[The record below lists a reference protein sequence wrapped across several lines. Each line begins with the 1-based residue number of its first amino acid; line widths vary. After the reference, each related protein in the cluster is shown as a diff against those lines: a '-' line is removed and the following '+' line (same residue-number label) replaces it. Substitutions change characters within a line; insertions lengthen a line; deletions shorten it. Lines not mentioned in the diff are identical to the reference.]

1 MADFTEMRLSDF
13 FELGQGVPN
22 LELVVKA
29 YNINKGRNASM
40 IQRSPNLSGY
50 SELIA
55 EVKKNME
62 TMDKDAAIAAAIKT
76 CIERGILVYFLEKH
90 GSEVLNMFDE
100 EWNLE
105 TALEVEKE
113 EGIEI
118 GVEKVFSLWESGMS
132 LADVKQ
138 KIAMDK
144 AKKKH
149 FRLTGTHSL
158 S

>member
-1 MADFTEMRLSDF
+1 
-13 FELGQGVPN
+13 
-22 LELVVKA
+22 
-29 YNINKGRNASM
+29 M

-50 SELIA
+50 SEFIA

-62 TMDKDAAIAAAIKT
+62 TMDKDTAIAAAIKT
-76 CIERGILVYFLEKH
+76 CVERGILVYFLEKH

-118 GVEKVFSLWESGMS
+118 GVEKVFSLLESGMS
-132 LADVKQ
+132 LDEVKQ
-138 KIAMDK
+138 KIAMER
-144 AKKKH
+144 ARKKISPRH
-149 FRLTGTHSL
+149 APAQCHT
-158 S
+158 